1 MRPSASPPVASWRPP
16 LAACRRAAVLLPFVL
31 VPATVIVGAQPD
43 EPVPIA
49 TVRRMPATELPLLT
63 VRGVVTRVGTRQR
76 SCILQDDTDGIY
88 VALDG
93 PDGVVWTGAGKE
105 GGTTAPL
112 EPGHRLEV
120 HGRLEPGGFSPV
132 LTAIRVHVA
141 GRGPLPEPR
150 PADPVQFF
158 HGAFDC
164 TLVEVRGVV
173 QAVLPFGRSW
183 RVTLE
188 AFGRSLV
195 ADVAA
200 AAVEGDLRELIDAEV
215 RVVGPTVSIFNT
227 RGEFL
232 MPWVTVNRAG
242 GLTVVAPPPQPA
254 FASPLVPLTTVAG
267 FQPDAVA
274 GHRVRAA
281 GTVIHATPEGRVYLM
296 EGTAGVSV
304 ITTGTPGIDP
314 GDRVEVAGFVDRS
327 APVARIIH
335 ALVRRLAT
343 GPPPEPLAVAPAAVL
358 AANTAAT
365 DSAVKA
371 SPGDYE
377 GCLIRFPA
385 RLLDATPRTDGGL
398 LSLATDGAT
407 VSARAGAA
415 DFASLQRIA
424 PGSELLVTGIV
435 EVEWEFKPVVWPPR
449 TPRSLDLVIR
459 SAADVAVVRVPPWW
473 TPGRLAV
480 VLGVGAA
487 VLATTLAWAWSLQRE
502 VARQRALA
510 EHELRDRHAAEGTAR
525 DRERQAEARL
535 RQELQ
540 GKLETSLAAAAVA
553 HEIKLPLSNVLL
565 ASRLADDML
574 APAGP
579 GVAFIRPV
587 LGDIATEAHRVVET
601 IERMRVLLRNVQTE
615 HVPIDLVD
623 VVHNALL
630 HAAALLQD
638 RRIEVETDG
647 LDASL
652 PIDGDAVQLQN
663 AVVNLLANA
672 ADAVADLPP
681 ERRRVRVGVRASVA
695 ADPGLP
701 PTAEIVVGDA
711 GPGIPD
717 DVLAKV
723 PLHTTKPQ
731 GTGLGLFIVR
741 TTAENH
747 GGSMAFGR
755 SPLGGAEVRVRL
767 PCRGAG

>member
-1 MRPSASPPVASWRPP
+1 MRSSASPPVASWRPP
-16 LAACRRAAVLLPFVL
+16 LAPCRRAAVLLPFVL
-31 VPATVIVGAQPD
+31 VPATVIVGSQPD

-49 TVRRMPATELPLLT
+49 TVRRMPAADHPLVT
-63 VRGVVTRVGTRQR
+63 VRGVVTRAGVRQQ
-76 SCILQDDTDGIY
+76 SCILQDDTDGVF

-93 PDGVVWTGAGKE
+93 PDGVAWSGAE
-105 GGTTAPL
+105 EDAEPPALL
-112 EPGHRLEV
+112 EPGHLLEV
-120 HGRLEPGGFSPV
+120 SGRLEPGGFSPV
-132 LTAIRVHVA
+132 LTATHVRVA

-158 HGAFDC
+158 HGSFDC

-183 RVTLE
+183 RITLE
-188 AFGRSLV
+188 AFGRPLV

-200 AAVEGDLRELIDAEV
+200 AVADGDPRDLVDAEV
-215 RVVGPTVSIFNT
+215 RVVGPTVSIFSA

-232 MPWVTVNRAG
+232 MPWVTVNQAG
-242 GLTVVAPPPQPA
+242 GFTVVVPPPQPA
-254 FASPLVPLTTVAG
+254 FESPLVPLTTVAG
-267 FQPDAVA
+267 FQPDAFA
-274 GHRVRAA
+274 GHRVRTA
-281 GTVIHATPEGRVYLM
+281 GTVIHATPEGRVYLL
-296 EGTAGVSV
+296 EGTAGLSV
-304 ITTGTPGIDP
+304 ITTATAGIGP
-314 GDRVEVAGFVDRS
+314 GDRIEVAGFIDRS
-327 APVARIIH
+327 GPVARITH

-343 GPPPEPLAVAPAAVL
+343 GQPPPPVEVAPAAIL
-358 AANTAAT
+358 AANAAAAG
-365 DSAVKA
+365 SAVKA

-377 GCLIRFPA
+377 GCLIRFRA
-385 RLLDATPRTDGGL
+385 RLLDAQPRTDGGL

-407 VSARAGAA
+407 VSARVAA
-415 DFASLQRIA
+415 AELDSLRRIA
-424 PGSELLVTGIV
+424 PGSELLVTGII
-435 EVEWEFKPVVWPPR
+435 EVEWEFNPVVWPPR
-449 TPRSLDLVIR
+449 TPRSLDLLIR
-459 SAADVAVVRVPPWW
+459 SAADVAVVRAPSWW
-473 TPGRLAV
+473 TPARLAV
-480 VLGVGAA
+480 ALGGGAL
-487 VLATTLAWAWSLQRE
+487 VLATTLAWAWSLRRE

-510 EHELRDRHAAEGTAR
+510 EHELRERHAAEAAAR
-525 DRERQAEARL
+525 DRERQAEGRL

-540 GKLETSLAAAAVA
+540 SKLETSLAAAAVA

-615 HVPIDLVD
+615 HAPIDVVD

-630 HAAALLQD
+630 HAAPLLED
-638 RRIEVETDG
+638 RGIDVETDG
-647 LDASL
+647 LDATL

-681 ERRRVRVGVRASVA
+681 ERRRVRVGVQACA
-695 ADPGLP
+695 AAAAGLP

-717 DVLAKV
+717 DVLGKV